1 MGRTAKYTYE
11 QKLQACK
18 DYLSGTKSILEIA
31 RELHMGKYG
40 KSQVQRWVYAYQKNG
55 SEALLPSRH
64 NQRYSKEFKEQVV
77 QEYLNGLGSLLDLTN
92 KHHIR
97 SAGQIKQWIKKY
109 NSHIELK
116 DYDPHP

>member
-40 KSQVQRWVYAYQKNG
+40 KSQVQRWV
-55 SEALLPSRH
+55 
-64 NQRYSKEFKEQVV
+64 
-77 QEYLNGLGSLLDLTN
+77 
-92 KHHIR
+92 
-97 SAGQIKQWIKKY
+97 
-109 NSHIELK
+109 
-116 DYDPHP
+116 